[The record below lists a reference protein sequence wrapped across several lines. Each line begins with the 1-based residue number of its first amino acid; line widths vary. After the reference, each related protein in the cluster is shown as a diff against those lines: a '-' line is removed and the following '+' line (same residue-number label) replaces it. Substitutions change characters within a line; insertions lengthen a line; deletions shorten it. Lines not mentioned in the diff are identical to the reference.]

1 MRDLPGKAAELSK
14 AHIHL
19 DGYAGL
25 LASVRRATRSIGAAQ
40 TAAAMFGL
48 AGPLAIGAF
57 TGHRRIGMA
66 ASLGGLALSR
76 GERGGSV
83 RERAIGSIY
92 SVTAGSAAML
102 VGTTLGVDAV
112 RAAVVIPVIAAA
124 AGLLGSISRPL
135 ARATAL
141 FMLFL
146 IIAAHLGAGGTAPAG
161 MTFLFL
167 LGAVCTAGLSLALR
181 RLLRALDLTSAPRP
195 VPPPAKRY
203 TMRQLLRRW
212 RKSLKHLSGWQ
223 YVLRITVCLAAG
235 QALVAV
241 WPLRHGYW
249 VALTIMIVVQRDL
262 RSVLTR
268 TLHRATGTFLG
279 VLITGILLLGHWP
292 LWAVAAFVAVLAA
305 ARPALME
312 VSYTAYAAVQT
323 PLIIL
328 LLDFGKAPTQGV
340 VIDRLAA
347 TLAGCCLALT
357 FGYIGWSRLAPAEA
371 VRSDR
376 HGTEMQT
383 SYEGGVP

>member
-1 MRDLPGKAAELSK
+1 MRDLPRKAAELSRAR
-14 AHIHL
+14 AHP

-25 LASVRRATRSIGAAQ
+25 LAGVRRATRSIGAAQ

-48 AGPLAIGAF
+48 AGPLAIGAL
-57 TGHRRIGMA
+57 TGHPRTGMA
-66 ASLGGLALSR
+66 ASLGGLALGR
-76 GERGGSV
+76 GKKGGSV
-83 RERAIGSIY
+83 RGQAIGSIY

-102 VGTTLGVDAV
+102 IGTTLGASTV
-112 RAAVVIPVIAAA
+112 RAAIAIPVIAAV

-146 IIAAHLGAGGTAPAG
+146 IIAAHLGADGAAPAG
-161 MTFLFL
+161 MTLLFL

-181 RLLRALDLTSAPRP
+181 PLLRALGLASPPQPA
-195 VPPPAKRY
+195 PPPAKRY
-203 TMRQLLRRW
+203 TTRQLLRRW

-223 YVLRITVCLAAG
+223 YVLRITVCLATG
-235 QALVAV
+235 QALAAA
-241 WPLRHGYW
+241 WPLRHGHW

-262 RSVLTR
+262 RSALTR
-268 TLHRATGTFLG
+268 TLHRATGTLVG
-279 VLITGILLLGHWP
+279 VLITGVFLLGHWP
-292 LWAVAAFVAVLAA
+292 LWVVAAFVAVLAA
-305 ARPALME
+305 ARPVLME

-357 FGYIGWSRLAPAEA
+357 FGYIGWSRLAPVKA
-371 VRSDR
+371 VRSDTS
-376 HGTEMQT
+376 GTETQT
-383 SYEGGVP
+383 SWKGGVP